1 MVSTDGSELVRKTV
15 DTAIET
21 SQMGEKKLYAVH
33 VVLLGDYFSPMLL
46 SIDRGWIK
54 AMEENIRIEGEE
66 AIAYVENAGR
76 AVNVEID
83 PMILEGNPA
92 NKIVDFAEKND
103 ITILALSLWTHME
116 KLESIDSELG
126 M

>member
-1 MVSTDGSELVRKTV
+1 MISTNGSELVRITV

-21 SQMGEKKLYAVH
+21 SQMGEKKLYAVY

-76 AVNVEID
+76 AANVEID